1 MYLCKD
7 FCNKTEIFSLLCL
20 MTGLGMAFVWKEILF
35 PSSFQPSLEAIIVS
49 AVPGKSNMF
58 WHYSDIYPSV
68 TLEFLFSKFL
78 IAAKKHLFSV
88 QLAPFYLFTNIAILC
103 AILSVV
109 TGLRKN
115 VVYIVPIFMF
125 IGLYAGM
132 IILQQNHPRYQ
143 QIVAPVIFFTI
154 MLALSGVLKEHLKR
168 VVIPLCG
175 VLVIVN
181 CYMVHEARVE
191 SISESQDIES
201 IVDVANQYG
210 IHQKWLSV
218 DVYPHNPISY
228 ALAPREFLSIRTDLL
243 DYPKIERA
251 VELFDPLF
259 IISSQE
265 LGTTFLSRPIEYLDI
280 VASTLY
286 NGNLYLYKF

>member
-1 MYLCKD
+1 MCIRD
-7 FCNKTEIFSLLCL
+7 
-20 MTGLGMAFVWKEILF
+20 
-35 PSSFQPSLEAIIVS
+35 
-49 AVPGKSNMF
+49 
-58 WHYSDIYPSV
+58 
-68 TLEFLFSKFL
+68 
-78 IAAKKHLFSV
+78 
-88 QLAPFYLFTNIAILC
+88 
-103 AILSVV
+103 
-109 TGLRKN
+109 R
-115 VVYIVPIFMF
+115 
-125 IGLYAGM
+125 
-132 IILQQNHPRYQ
+132 
-143 QIVAPVIFFTI
+143 
-154 MLALSGVLKEHLKR
+154 
-168 VVIPLCG
+168 
-175 VLVIVN
+175 
-181 CYMVHEARVE
+181 